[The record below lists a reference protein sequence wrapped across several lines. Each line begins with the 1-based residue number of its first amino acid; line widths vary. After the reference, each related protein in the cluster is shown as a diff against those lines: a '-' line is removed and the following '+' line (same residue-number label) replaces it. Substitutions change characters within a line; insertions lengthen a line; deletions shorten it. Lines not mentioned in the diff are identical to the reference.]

1 MIDFTYHRFEMIKRI
16 HLSLV
21 PFSIENDTLTPTMKI
36 KRREATK
43 LYESEIAALYALGEP
58 TSNRTSK
65 SLL

>member
-1 MIDFTYHRFEMIKRI
+1 MIKRI